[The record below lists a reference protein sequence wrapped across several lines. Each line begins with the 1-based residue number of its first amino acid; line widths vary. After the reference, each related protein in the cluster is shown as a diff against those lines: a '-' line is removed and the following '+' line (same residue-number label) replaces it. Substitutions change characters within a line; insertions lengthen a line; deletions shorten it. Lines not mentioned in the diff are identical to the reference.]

1 MDAKLFGV
9 PLVIWGALC
18 LVLTAIWI
26 DRYFQGPTDSP
37 FADDI
42 AGTIGLVAYTYAGCG
57 VLSLLFCCLA
67 ALRQIRQIRR
77 RPNVPQ
83 A

>member
-1 MDAKLFGV
+1 MLPLPSLALRSASFGLA
-9 PLVIWGALC
+9 PLPL
-18 LVLTAIWI
+18 LTAIWI
-26 DRYFQGPTDSP
+26 DRYFQGPADSP
-37 FADDI
+37 FADGI

-67 ALRQIRQIRR
+67 ALRQIRR

>member
-1 MDAKLFGV
+1 MLPLPSLASRSASFGLA
-9 PLVIWGALC
+9 PLPL
-18 LVLTAIWI
+18 LTAIWI
-26 DRYFQGPTDSP
+26 DRYFQGPTNSP
-37 FADDI
+37 FADGI
-42 AGTIGLVAYTYAGCG
+42 AGAIGLVAYTYAGCG

-67 ALRQIRQIRR
+67 ALRQIRR